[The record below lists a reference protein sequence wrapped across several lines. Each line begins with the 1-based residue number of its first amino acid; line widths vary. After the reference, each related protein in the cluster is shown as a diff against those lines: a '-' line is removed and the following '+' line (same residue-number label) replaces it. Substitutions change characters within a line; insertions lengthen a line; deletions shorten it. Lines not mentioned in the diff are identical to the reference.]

1 MKKILITGG
10 CGYVG
15 SKLVNYL
22 KDKYYIKV
30 IDNQWFGNF
39 IDQHQNVEVHK
50 VDIRNIDNNF
60 INDDYYAVIHLA
72 NIANDPAVELD
83 QVLSWEVNV
92 LSAKKIIEICISK
105 KIKKFIYASSGSVYG
120 VKKEERVTED
130 LELVPIS
137 TYNKTKMI
145 CEKVLH
151 AYKDQINI
159 YNIRPATVCGIS
171 PRMRFDVSV
180 NMLTLQALQNNE
192 ITIHGGDQIRP
203 NIHIDDLVKVYE
215 HFLEKNIKVGDYNAG
230 FENLSINEIAF
241 LIKKKTGCKIK
252 YIQSNDPRSYRQCSQ
267 KLIDTGFLPQ
277 KKISDAID
285 EIILAYNEKKLK
297 IDDSCYTIKWM
308 KKILS

>member
-22 KDKYYIKV
+22 KNQYYIKV
-30 IDNQWFGNF
+30 IDNQWFGNY
-39 IDQHQNVEVHK
+39 IDKHQNVEVHK
-50 VDIRNIDNNF
+50 ADIRNLDNNF
-60 INDDYYAVIHLA
+60 IDDDYYAVIHLA

-92 LSAKKIIEICISK
+92 LSAKKIIEMCISK

-120 VKKEERVTED
+120 IKTEEKVTEE

-145 CEKVLH
+145 CEKVLY
-151 AYKDQINI
+151 AYKDQIKI

-203 NIHIDDLVKVYE
+203 NIHIDDLVRVYG
-215 HFLEKNIKVGDYNAG
+215 HFLEKDISVGDYNAG
-230 FENLSINEIAF
+230 FENLSIKDIASV
-241 LIKKKTGCKIK
+241 IQNKTSCKIK
-252 YIQSNDPRSYRQCSQ
+252 FIKSNDPRSYRQCSE
-267 KLIDTGFLPQ
+267 KLLNTGFKPS

-285 EIILAYNEKKLK
+285 EIILAYNENKLR

-308 KKILS
+308 RKILS